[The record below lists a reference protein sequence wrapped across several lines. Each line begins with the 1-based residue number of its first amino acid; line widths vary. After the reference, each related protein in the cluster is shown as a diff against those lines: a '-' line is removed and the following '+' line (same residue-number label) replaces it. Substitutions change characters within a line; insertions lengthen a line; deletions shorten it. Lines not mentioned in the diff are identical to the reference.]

1 MCKICH
7 NMDKTWLN
15 ITRLMSLLSHEF
27 CLFCN
32 PKFYQET
39 SRKLW
44 ARNCMHS
51 NSSRSKTCL
60 PCNILPLLPHYALF
74 IINFQNFS
82 LCGKPRWLLG
92 YALDLTDKKGVLI
105 IVMCSVKGSF
115 SSLTV
120 TNFKKHNFSLWLSL
134 VIYRLSAKRNGFA
147 FIAFSINYQR
157 KIHRKTPLPDSPF

>member
-1 MCKICH
+1 
-7 NMDKTWLN
+7 
-15 ITRLMSLLSHEF
+15 MSLLSHEF

-60 PCNILPLLPHYALF
+60 PCNILPLLPHYELF
-74 IINFQNFS
+74 IINFQNFP

-115 SSLTV
+115 FSLTV

-134 VIYRLSAKRNGFA
+134 VIYGLSVERNGFA
-147 FIAFSINYQR
+147 FIAFSIYYQR
-157 KIHRKTPLPDSPF
+157 KIHRKTPLPDTPF